1 MTERRENYIAAL
13 AAAQDYEAMA
23 AQWQAAA
30 MDINATLEAKE
41 QELHAERQSRRR
53 WQAEAGRQ
61 TEAVAGLRQ
70 ALAKARVERDA
81 ARRLQRAADEALES
95 TALDLAS
102 LDGEC
107 DAWQAEAGRLAEAC
121 AGLRL
126 ALAQCRAERDE
137 LRATVV
143 ALKGEN

>member
-1 MTERRENYIAAL
+1 MTETQEYQAAIK
-13 AAAQDYEAMA
+13 AAQDYEAMA

-41 QELHAERQSRRR
+41 QELHNERAARRR

-70 ALAKARVERDA
+70 ALAQSRVERDA

-107 DAWQAEAGRLAEAC
+107 DAWQAEAGRLADAC
-121 AGLRL
+121 AALRL
-126 ALAQCRAERDE
+126 ALDKCQREREE
-137 LRATVV
+137 LRATIA
-143 ALKGEN
+143 ALRGEN